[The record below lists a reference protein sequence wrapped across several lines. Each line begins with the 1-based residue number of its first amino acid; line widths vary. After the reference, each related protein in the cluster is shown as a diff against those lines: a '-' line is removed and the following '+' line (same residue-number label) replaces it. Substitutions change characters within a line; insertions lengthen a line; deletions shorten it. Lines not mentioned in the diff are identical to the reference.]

1 LLVIPTVILIG
12 ALVRRWWI
20 VVVAAV
26 LWPIAVVVWG
36 DVGSF
41 GGVLGAGVT
50 GAANAGF
57 GALVGTAIQKVAA
70 GLWMAAN
77 ASR

>member
-1 LLVIPTVILIG
+1 MIPTVILVA

-26 LWPIAVVVWG
+26 LWPIVVAVWG
-36 DVGSF
+36 DVDSV
-41 GGVLGAGVT
+41 GGFLGAGVL

-57 GALVGTAIQKVAA
+57 GAIVGTAIAKVAA
-70 GLWMAAN
+70 GLWTATN
-77 ASR
+77 AR